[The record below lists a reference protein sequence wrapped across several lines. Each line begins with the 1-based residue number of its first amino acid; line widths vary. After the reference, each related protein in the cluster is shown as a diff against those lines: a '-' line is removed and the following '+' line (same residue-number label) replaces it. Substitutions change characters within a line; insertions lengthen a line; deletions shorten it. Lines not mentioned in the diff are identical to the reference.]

1 MISKETTNGS
11 LHPEDSLVSCG
22 LYVWWGE
29 EEEGGGGEEEEGGR
43 GRDEIEIFTTD
54 QVAVTDKKM
63 DIILLQILM
72 AYYCVQ

>member
-22 LYVWWGE
+22 LCVGR
-29 EEEGGGGEEEEGGR
+29 GGGDG

-54 QVAVTDKKM
+54 PVAVTDNV
-63 DIILLQILM
+63 
-72 AYYCVQ
+72 AYYCV